1 MFGFGIHMDMLRVA
15 QKYCREIPERGYN
28 TFVMAEY
35 HSENTRQDN
44 SWREHIELTKQLVQL
59 RDLDR
64 AELNCLK
71 ALELAESFKPDDRR
85 QGVSIE
91 LLSEILFQ
99 KKKYALCAPFL
110 IRLLEMYK
118 RCLGPSHL
126 DTGTIIHNIAMLY
139 HDWGK
144 HADADKFYLEA
155 IRVKSQSLGKDHK
168 DVTALTAQYAQL
180 KSDAETAAPSPK
192 IIRKA
197 SKLTRTGQF
206 AVLQVPDDEFAV

>member
-1 MFGFGIHMDMLRVA
+1 
-15 QKYCREIPERGYN
+15 
-28 TFVMAEY
+28 MAE
-35 HSENTRQDN
+35 HHPENTRLDN
-44 SWREHIELTKQLVQL
+44 NWREHIELTKQLVQL

-64 AELNCLK
+64 AELNALK
-71 ALELAESFKPDDRR
+71 ALELAETFAPDDRR

-118 RCLGPSHL
+118 RCLGPSHI

-144 HADADKFYLEA
+144 HSDADKFYLEA
-155 IRVKSQSLGKDHK
+155 IRVKSQSLGKDHR
-168 DVTALTAQYAQL
+168 DVGALTAQYSQL
-180 KSDAETAAPSPK
+180 RTEIETAAPSGPK
-192 IIRKA
+192 IIRKQ
-197 SKLTRTGQF
+197 SKLSRTGQF
-206 AVLQVPDDEFAV
+206 AVLQVPDDEFAI